1 MVVHFLKKIF
11 VHPLQTKKALAKI
24 EMKQKMDHQRNCK
37 SNDQDIARK
46 PPAYQ
51 FTVAVLPLLI
61 F

>member
-1 MVVHFLKKIF
+1 MVVHFLKKFFI
-11 VHPLQTKKALAKI
+11 HPLQTKKALAKI
-24 EMKQKMDHQRNCK
+24 EMKQKMDQRNCK

>member
-1 MVVHFLKKIF
+1 MVVHFLKIFF

-51 FTVAVLPLLI
+51 FTDAVLPLLI